1 MDIKAVEMGIPVL
14 ISRSGTTEMGLDVA
28 RHCGVTLI
36 GRAKNERFL
45 VFNGDERIDFT
56 K

>member
-1 MDIKAVEMGIPVL
+1 MVIKGAEMGIPVL

-28 RHCGVTLI
+28 RHCGVTLV
-36 GRAKNERFL
+36 GRAKHDRFL
-45 VFNGDERIDFT
+45 VFNGAERIEFN